1 MEGKGGESHA
11 KAVIV
16 AGSGGTKGIM
26 SQDLGHFGRKI
37 IQITDAINYD
47 YLCQPS
53 SPQKTIKGQSL

>member
-1 MEGKGGESHA
+1 MEGYYMAGKGGESHA

-26 SQDLGHFGRKI
+26 SQDLEHFGRKI

-47 YLCQPS
+47 
-53 SPQKTIKGQSL
+53 